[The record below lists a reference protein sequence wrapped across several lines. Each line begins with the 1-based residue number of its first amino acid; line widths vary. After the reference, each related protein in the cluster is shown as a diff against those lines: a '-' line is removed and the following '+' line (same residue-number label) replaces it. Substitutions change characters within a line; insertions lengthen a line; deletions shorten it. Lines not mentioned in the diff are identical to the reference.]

1 MQPFSFIHAADLHID
16 SPFRGVT
23 DAGSAPEELAEALYS
38 STFRAFDALI
48 ETTLEREADF
58 LLIAGDVYD
67 GQDRS
72 LRAQLRLRDGLARL
86 DEAGISSYLVH
97 GNHDPLDSYVSALDW
112 PERSHFF
119 GRKMETV
126 TAAGRDGARLA
137 AVSGISYGSREET
150 RNLAGEFS
158 RQETDLYQIGLL
170 HSNVDGNA
178 DHGNYAPCTQADLR
192 AANQDYWALGHVHT
206 RDILSESPWAVY
218 PGNTQGRSIR
228 EQGPRGC
235 YRVQVDETGRATPEF
250 IALDVV
256 RWGEMA
262 VAIEGIETIDALERR
277 LREEVDAEAAEAGG
291 RALVCRVRLTGRGAL
306 HGELRREGA
315 IDQLQERLRERLA
328 GREPFVWV
336 QRLRAETQPQVD
348 LEERRQRGDLL
359 AEVLTIAHE
368 YREEPGAL
376 NRLREEALGELWGNA
391 RVEKAQLVPPTEEDV
406 VEVLREAELLCL
418 DHLEPD
424 QQEGRG

>member
-23 DAGSAPEELAEALYS
+23 EAESAPAGLAEALYL

-48 ETTLEREADF
+48 ETTLERETDF

-86 DEAGISSYLVH
+86 DEMGISSFLVH
-97 GNHDPLDSYVSALDW
+97 GNHDPLDSHVSALDW

-126 TAAGRDGARLA
+126 TALGRDGSDVA
-137 AVSGISYGSREET
+137 AVSGISYRSRDES
-150 RNLAGEFS
+150 RNLAKEYS
-158 RQETDLYQIGLL
+158 RQDRDQFQIGLL

-178 DHGNYAPCTQADLR
+178 GHENYAPCTLTDLR
-192 AANQDYWALGHVHT
+192 NANLDYWALGHVHT
-206 RDILSESPWAVY
+206 RDILCEAPWVVY

-235 YRVQVDETGRATPEF
+235 YHVQVDEAGQATLEF
-250 IALDVV
+250 IALDAV
-256 RWGEMA
+256 RWAEVA
-262 VAIEGIETIDALERR
+262 VDIDEIETIDALERR
-277 LREEVDAEAAEAGG
+277 VRDEIDGLADEAGD
-291 RALVCRVRLTGRGAL
+291 RAVVCRVHLTGRGVL
-306 HGELRREGA
+306 HGELRRDKAVE
-315 IDQLQERLRERLA
+315 QLQERLRERLA

-336 QRLRAETQPQVD
+336 QRLSAETRPVVD
-348 LEERRQRGDLL
+348 LEERRKREDLL
-359 AEVLTIAHE
+359 AEVLTIARE
-368 YREEPGAL
+368 YREEPGAMD
-376 NRLREEALGELWGNA
+376 RLLEEALSELWSNA
-391 RVEKAQLVPPTEEDV
+391 RVEKAQVEGLSEEDV
-406 VEVLREAELLCL
+406 AAVLREAELLCL
-418 DHLEPD
+418 DHLEGD
-424 QQEGRG
+424 ETGGRA